1 MSLRTLNL
9 SSVCRPPPSDVVV
22 TSGPSVWPP
31 VVPRDQGSAAHSGS
45 SVVGRRAGVWP
56 CTGAKSRVRCGGRC
70 FVVSEWWRNERRE
83 NQSAAAVVAM
93 VGVTMVLI
101 GVGVAT
107 IVELRTIPEGS
118 AFDADRDDLAGGLI
132 VAVAGWAL
140 LMCLLVWVGFGRAA
154 DPDRY
159 TRPIPPLGFMAS
171 AAIGLAGV
179 AAVEED
185 GFAAMVIGAG
195 AWCWVWGVL
204 LVLADE
210 GDDDV
215 LEGTDD
221 GDEWGPPV
229 PRSRAEELPMDSRA
243 GSPPKPVRPP
253 GRHRK
258 APG

>member
-1 MSLRTLNL
+1 M
-9 SSVCRPPPSDVVV
+9 
-22 TSGPSVWPP
+22 
-31 VVPRDQGSAAHSGS
+31 
-45 SVVGRRAGVWP
+45 
-56 CTGAKSRVRCGGRC
+56 
-70 FVVSEWWRNERRE
+70 SEWWRNERRE

-93 VGVTMVLI
+93 VGVTMVLV

-107 IVELRTIPEGS
+107 ILRLRTIPEGS

-159 TRPIPPLGFMAS
+159 TRAIPPLGFLAL
-171 AAIGLAGV
+171 AAIGLAG
-179 AAVEED
+179 ATAVEED
-185 GFAAMVIGAG
+185 LFAAMVIGAG
-195 AWCWVWGVL
+195 AWCWVWGAL
-204 LVLADE
+204 LVLAYE

-215 LEGTDD
+215 LEGTDH
-221 GDEWGPPV
+221 GDEWRAPV
-229 PRSRAEELPMDSRA
+229 PRSRAEDPPKDSQA
-243 GSPPKPVRPP
+243 GSPPGPALPP